1 MGLSHED
8 KSQFDKSFSR
18 PWLTVV
24 NYIFEHLVQLSVS
37 RHLNSIMW
45 KVVLTACYSLIQ
57 IPSRMRAKDM
67 LGLDIHGQLICP
79 CGLQVIVRDSRASC
93 LLAPYLKFIDS
104 DPTIWRKSLEHWDKE
119 LEAAGP
125 VADQEHHTDQVEDPH
140 EHRGHVQELQE
151 QPVNSVWKL
160 TLSWLRATQLFLGK
174 PSIMGMRKCKQPDQW
189 PSSSIKNIRLTSCV
203 NNPIDF
209 NNWKRKN

>member
-79 CGLQVIVRDSRASC
+79 GGLQVIVRDSRASC

-104 DPTIWRKSLEHWDKE
+104 DPTIRRKSLEHWDKE

-140 EHRGHVQELQE
+140 EHRGHVQELKNRVRSQRVFRILKRFKKMKI
-151 QPVNSVWKL
+151 PLVGSSGRGCNIK
-160 TLSWLRATQLFLGK
+160 RANKTKMNLWNK
-174 PSIMGMRKCKQPDQW
+174 IS
-189 PSSSIKNIRLTSCV
+189 
-203 NNPIDF
+203 
-209 NNWKRKN
+209 

>member
-79 CGLQVIVRDSRASC
+79 GGLQVIVRDSRASC

-140 EHRGHVQELQE
+140 EHRGHVQELKSRVRSQ
-151 QPVNSVWKL
+151 
-160 TLSWLRATQLFLGK
+160 RAF
-174 PSIMGMRKCKQPDQW
+174 
-189 PSSSIKNIRLTSCV
+189 RLL
-203 NNPIDF
+203 
-209 NNWKRKN
+209 KRF